1 MGSFDLES
9 CQIEPAG
16 KQDTRRKHVFII
28 STPKKVKLYIQT
40 TSDKEFGAWL
50 DAIMRELV
58 ARKEGKNE
66 DKEILRLLKSLSFDE
81 SHMKV
86 NRKITTTIDDKK
98 SRGHWFSSA
107 SKPGKN
113 GDMRKIEPRNVYG
126 QSQPSGENDIFG
138 GFLRLEENGEI
149 PRIVSLCIHEVE
161 ERGLESVGIYRL
173 SGPASAIQKYRAAF
187 NNSKSFNV

>member
-1 MGSFDLES
+1 
-9 CQIEPAG
+9 
-16 KQDTRRKHVFII
+16 
-28 STPKKVKLYIQT
+28 
-40 TSDKEFGAWL
+40 
-50 DAIMRELV
+50 MRELV

-66 DKEILRLLKSLSFDE
+66 DKGICVCVFVLVYISWRINLYTLEILRLLKSLTFDE

-86 NRKITTTIDDKK
+86 NRKITTTDDNSKK
-98 SRGHWFSSA
+98 SRGHWFSSS

-138 GFLRLEENGEI
+138 GFLRLEENGDI
-149 PRIVSLCIHEVE
+149 PRVVSLCIHEVE

-173 SGPASAIQKYRAAF
+173 SGPASAIQKYRGI
-187 NNSKSFNV
+187 